1 MKSVKTF
8 VQEQQKKYVEGWQ
21 NDSNYILDK
30 GLYEWM
36 IAQLNGK
43 YEHVLEIGCGIGKST
58 LELLK
63 SGRKIISIDENYY
76 CIEQTYKL
84 LVNMG
89 FRVLKINDRLDRK
102 LTGNF
107 YKSEPKTK
115 KLPEA
120 VNVFENY
127 DCILVQS
134 DILNDLE
141 LIHFCKTIELNA
153 VVCWLIGTHA
163 AKFFDANLENQVR
176 TPLEYRFKVQNTIYT
191 IADELLTKSGV
202 LNIID
207 RGIYLDEDNQKNLI
221 RSHMEQ
227 AEVTNLN
234 VVDQVSQVEFGVP
247 PENGV
252 GVVKQETLE
261 ANIEITKQCLWLHS
275 VNSFK

>member
-8 VQEQQKKYVEGWQ
+8 IQERQKKYVEGWQ
-21 NDSNYILDK
+21 NDSNYISVN

-36 IAQLNGK
+36 VSQLKGEYK
-43 YEHVLEIGCGIGKST
+43 HVLEIGCGVGKST

-76 CIEQTYKL
+76 CIEQTHKL
-84 LVNMG
+84 LLNMG

-107 YKSEPKTK
+107 YRSEPKTK

-153 VVCWLIGTHA
+153 VVCWLIGTHS
-163 AKFFDANLENQVR
+163 AKFFDANLDNQVR

-191 IADELLTKSGV
+191 VADELLQIGGV

-207 RGIYLDEDNQKNLI
+207 RGIHLDEYNQKILI
-221 RSHMEQ
+221 QSHMEQ
-227 AEVTNLN
+227 AEGTNLN
-234 VVDQVSQVEFGVP
+234 VVDQVSQVELGVL

-252 GVVKQETLE
+252 GVVRQETHE
-261 ANIEITKQCLWLHS
+261 ANVEITKQRLWLHS